1 MTVVAEAED
10 GAMALELAERERP
23 DILLIDIRMPIMN
36 GLELIERIAAVR
48 RDCVIIVVS
57 GHDEFEYAK
66 KALQLKVFEYL
77 LKPVSR
83 DALAAVLARAAAEL
97 AGTRRQDLYLA
108 WAREQL
114 AKNMPLL
121 REVIPAAARD
131 YGVSFVI
138 LSHGLIRA
146 ADVTGMTSLVRVS
159 KNDPAIIPPG
169 CINSPRSVSHS
180 RRRRNA
186 SRRNRL
192 SRMESRT
199 LMVCIIS

>member
-1 MTVVAEAED
+1 MWKVLIADEEPKIRRGLKASIERARPDMTVVAEAED

-48 RDCVIIVVS
+48 SDCLIIVVS

-83 DALAAVLARAAAEL
+83 DALAAVLARADAEL

-108 WAREQL
+108 WAQ
-114 AKNMPLL
+114 KNNSKS
-121 REVIPAAARD
+121 PASAGD
-131 YGVSFVI
+131 FGF
-138 LSHGLIRA
+138 
-146 ADVTGMTSLVRVS
+146 
-159 KNDPAIIPPG
+159 KF
-169 CINSPRSVSHS
+169 
-180 RRRRNA
+180 
-186 SRRNRL
+186 NR
-192 SRMESRT
+192 
-199 LMVCIIS
+199 